1 MRKSAAMTVIALL
14 ALAGT
19 SVAQQPPP
27 PMERDTPPGPD
38 MMRPPFRPE
47 MQDRERM
54 MRFQQQ
60 IEERWGSMVQNQL
73 NLNDQQM
80 DRLRAATRANQD
92 RHRDLNRR
100 EEDLHRLVG
109 EQLQPGVAANQD
121 SLGRM
126 LDGLLQARVSHVQSD
141 QQFNR
146 DLAQFLTPVQRA
158 RLFIMTRRFEERVG
172 EIRGRMQGRMPM
184 QGGQMQGR
192 MPMPEGQM
200 PMMKRQPP
208 APRPDEQDNQ

>member
-1 MRKSAAMTVIALL
+1 MRKSAGIIVITLL

-19 SVAQQPPP
+19 AVAQQQQPR
-27 PMERDTPPGPD
+27 PMGQDTPPGPG

-47 MQDRERM
+47 MQDRQRV

-60 IEERWGSMVQNQL
+60 IEERWGGMVQNQL

-80 DRLRAATRANQD
+80 DRLRTATRANQD
-92 RHRDLNRR
+92 RHQDLNRR
-100 EEDLHRLVG
+100 EQDLHRAVG

-126 LDGLLQARVSHVQSD
+126 LEALLQTRVAHVQSD

-146 DLAQFLTPVQRA
+146 ELGQFLSAVQRA
-158 RLFIMTRRFEERVG
+158 RLFIMTRRFEERLG
-172 EIRGRMQGRMPM
+172 EIRGRMQG
-184 QGGQMQGR
+184 
-192 MPMPEGQM
+192 PMPGQPGPR
-200 PMMKRQPP
+200 PMMRR
-208 APRPDEQDNQ
+208 PRPGAGPEEEL

>member
-1 MRKSAAMTVIALL
+1 MRKSAAMTVITLL

-19 SVAQQPPP
+19 AVAQQPQPP
-27 PMERDTPPGPD
+27 RPMERDTPPGPG

-47 MQDRERM
+47 MQDRQRV

-60 IEERWGSMVQNQL
+60 IEERWGGMVQNQL

-80 DRLRAATRANQD
+80 DRVRTATRANQD
-92 RHRDLNRR
+92 RHRDISRR
-100 EEDLHRLVG
+100 EEDLHRLIG

-126 LDGLLQARVSHVQSD
+126 LEGLLQARVAHVQSD
-141 QQFNR
+141 QQLNR

-158 RLFIMTRRFEERVG
+158 RLFVMTRRFEQRVG
-172 EIRGRMQGRMPM
+172 EIRGRMQEGMPM
-184 QGGQMQGR
+184 QGGRMQER
-192 MPMPEGQM
+192 MPMQEGQM

-208 APRPDEQDNQ
+208 TPRPDDQ

>member
-1 MRKSAAMTVIALL
+1 MRTSAGMTVATLL
-14 ALAGT
+14 VLAGT
-19 SVAQQPPP
+19 ALAQQPTPR
-27 PMERDTPPGPD
+27 PMGQDTPPGPG

-47 MQDRERM
+47 MQDRERV

-60 IEERWGSMVQNQL
+60 IEERWGGMVQNQL

-80 DRLRAATRANQD
+80 DRLRTATRANQD
-92 RHRDLNRR
+92 RHQDLNRR
-100 EEDLHRLVG
+100 EQDLHRLIG

-126 LDGLLQARVSHVQSD
+126 LDAALQARVSHVQSD
-141 QQFNR
+141 QQLNR

-172 EIRGRMQGRMPM
+172 EIRGRMQG
-184 QGGQMQGR
+184 
-192 MPMPEGQM
+192 PMPAQPGQM
-200 PMMKRQPP
+200 PMMRRQ
-208 APRPDEQDNQ
+208 RPGPGPGPGPEEEL